1 MALQAGL
8 ALVQRMHDQLK
19 IMAVKIK
26 PRHCPN
32 SEVGGIHYIGDFKE
46 LSQQN
51 FRLDIQNEQETSTP

>member
-1 MALQAGL
+1 MALWAGL

-26 PRHCPN
+26 PRHRPN

-46 LSQQN
+46 
-51 FRLDIQNEQETSTP
+51 RII